1 MPFEFYRTW
10 VMDGPKSAGN
20 VEAMTRKTVGV
31 AECPVGNLPIDG
43 KEKSAGA

>member
-1 MPFEFYRTW
+1 
-10 VMDGPKSAGN
+10 MDAQKAQEN